1 MKRKR
6 FTEEQ
11 MIGILNEHASG
22 LSVKNLVR
30 KHGITEQ
37 TFYRW
42 KSKWTP
48 VLTLERK
55 GILCSKG
62 HEGYRRS
69 HSVKIIPNQ
78 LFR

>member
-22 LSVKNLVR
+22 FSVKNLVR

-42 KSKWTP
+42 KSKYGGLQ
-48 VLTLERK
+48 VSDAKRLKSLEVVS
-55 GILCSKG
+55 G
-62 HEGYRRS
+62 
-69 HSVKIIPNQ
+69 
-78 LFR
+78 